1 MNRFLKYKK
10 IFSILLIPCLFLM
23 LSSCKSNKAVNDTET
38 GLIQTAEPK
47 YKYVDGEYR
56 TISEYFNNDG
66 YLYAMKIS
74 VQNGIINRVSFD
86 MFDENLN
93 RFSNMHDESELNK
106 AEVFKSDIK
115 TLTNELLQNQTSLKI
130 YKDEN
135 YSYAFKVIANQ
146 TIENAKK
153 GNTEVFVADLK
164 EEYNRSYT
172 NPNTDITSYLK
183 VVYNYGTVN
192 SLEFY
197 QTNEFNA
204 KLSNYTDNTAEDR
217 PLSYKELMQYLNL
230 LPKDELTLKKDNPTD
245 YPFIEIDDYNIL
257 CDMIN
262 SSRYSFSGNYD
273 SLFSSL

>member
-23 LSSCKSNKAVNDTET
+23 LSSCKSNKAVNDAET
-38 GLIQTAEPK
+38 GHIQISEPK
-47 YKYVDGEYR
+47 YQYVDGEYR
-56 TISEYFNNDG
+56 TVSEYFNNDG

-74 VQNGIINRVSFD
+74 VQNGIISSISFD

-93 RFSNMHDESELNK
+93 RFSNMHGESNLNK

-115 TLTNELLQNQTSLKI
+115 TLTNELLQNQTSFKI

-135 YSYAFKVIANQ
+135 YFYAFKVMANQ

-153 GNTEVFVADLK
+153 GITEVSVADLK
-164 EEYNRSYT
+164 EEYNKSYT
-172 NPNTDITSYLK
+172 NPDTNITSYLK

-197 QTNEFNA
+197 QTNEFNV

-217 PLSYKELMQYLNL
+217 PLSYKELMQYLNA

-245 YPFIEIDDYNIL
+245 YPFVEIDDYNIL
-257 CDMIN
+257 CEMIN
-262 SSRYSFSGNYD
+262 SSRCSFSGNYN
-273 SLFSSL
+273 SVFSSL

>member
-1 MNRFLKYKK
+1 
-10 IFSILLIPCLFLM
+10 M

-38 GLIQTAEPK
+38 GLIQIAEPK
-47 YKYVDGEYR
+47 YKYVDGEYH

-74 VQNGIINRVSFD
+74 VQNGIINSVSFD
-86 MFDENLN
+86 MFNENLN

-135 YSYAFKVIANQ
+135 YSYAFKVMANQ

-172 NPNTDITSYLK
+172 NPNTNITSYLK

-197 QTNEFNA
+197 QTNEFNV
-204 KLSNYTDNTAEDR
+204 KLSNYTDNIAEDR

-262 SSRYSFSGNYD
+262 ASRYSFSGNYD